1 MERYRW
7 QLFSVNKNPFYSLH
21 ERFNNCVDGLS
32 EDLTGEFIILFF
44 LTHHLLSWMIVILR
58 HLPFNADWYC
68 ICPYGGDGIHTVPSW
83 TSSGLDFGLLLL
95 IFCPA
100 HYSVSLP
107 VLEVLLQS
115 GNAFTSWTLNEMEIS
130 KVKPCA
136 CKMREFFPLK
146 HFWLAKCNIE
156 LLNRFYILQFLW
168 KHQAYAMVCWICRF
182 VFNIWPASY
191 CDLGSNLCLKTCHL
205 KIVPPQNRTVAFH
218 WFRL

>member
-7 QLFSVNKNPFYSLH
+7 QLVSVHKKPFYSLH
-21 ERFNNCVDGLS
+21 EHFNNCVDGPS

-44 LTHHLLSWMIVILR
+44 LTHNLLSWMIFILR
-58 HLPFNADWYC
+58 PLPFNADWYC

-83 TSSGLDFGLLLL
+83 TSSGLDFGLLLP

-136 CKMREFFPLK
+136 CKMREFFPWNTFDLQ
-146 HFWLAKCNIE
+146 NV
-156 LLNRFYILQFLW
+156 IL
-168 KHQAYAMVCWICRF
+168 
-182 VFNIWPASY
+182 S
-191 CDLGSNLCLKTCHL
+191 S
-205 KIVPPQNRTVAFH
+205 
-218 WFRL
+218 